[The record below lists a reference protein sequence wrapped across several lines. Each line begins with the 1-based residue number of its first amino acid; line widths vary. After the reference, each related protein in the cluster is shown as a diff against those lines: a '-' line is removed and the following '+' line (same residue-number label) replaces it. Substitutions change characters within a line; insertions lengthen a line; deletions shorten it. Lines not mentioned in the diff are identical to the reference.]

1 LFSWRVASGGYACVA
16 ITRYPHQATRD
27 IFHLPGTGFIAS
39 PFWSFVMR
47 TRLVIS
53 AILVTLYGA
62 FRSFYTVNARYIVE
76 AQLAP
81 LQVTNDNIQYGL
93 SSTLTIADFVG
104 AFFMMMIVSSLIFMW
119 LSFYLNHSAPKLE
132 PSKVDRFFMRH
143 FSPSET
149 GMMTTMETDTSN
161 S

>member
-1 LFSWRVASGGYACVA
+1 
-16 ITRYPHQATRD
+16 
-27 IFHLPGTGFIAS
+27 
-39 PFWSFVMR
+39 MR

-53 AILVTLYGA
+53 AILVALYGA
-62 FRSFYTVNARYIVE
+62 FRSFYTANARTLVE

-81 LQVTNDNIQYGL
+81 LQVGNDNIQYGL
-93 SSTLTIADFVG
+93 SSTLTIADFVS
-104 AFFMMMIVSSLIFMW
+104 AFLMLLIVSSLIFMW
-119 LSFYLNHSAPKLE
+119 LAFYLSHSAPKLE

-149 GMMTTMETDTSN
+149 GMMTTMETETSN